1 MELPRKDPPS
11 GAPPPVASRPV
22 RVMSPAVS
30 WFLQVPALHRFLL
43 LKCRTSRGPR
53 FPAPPLSVITALP
66 LTGGGKG
73 RL

>member
-22 RVMSPAVS
+22 RVMSPTVS
-30 WFLQVPALHRFLL
+30 WFLRVPALHRFLL
-43 LKCRTSRGPR
+43 LKCGIHG
-53 FPAPPLSVITALP
+53 ADPPLSVITALP